1 LTEGLKK
8 VLTDIRGSLASI
20 TFSMKKCIDDGLEM
34 NLEDMDGLGHRLVL
48 LAECFKAP
56 LKELKHT
63 VLMLTLMDA
72 GLSIRYRVKELKKR
86 GIMMEDTIFFVE
98 VYSFVKLIEDS
109 IASGEYYEELS
120 KIYWRKLN
128 EDPRTHT

>member
-1 LTEGLKK
+1 MTEGLKRI
-8 VLTDIRGSLASI
+8 LTDIQDSLSSI

-34 NLEDMDGLGHRLVL
+34 DLEDMDGLGHRLIL

-63 VLMLTLMDA
+63 VLMITLMDA
-72 GLSIRYRVKELKKR
+72 GLSIRNRVKELKTR
-86 GIMMEDTIFFVE
+86 GIMTEDTVFFVE
-98 VYSFVKLIEDS
+98 IYSFIKLIEES
-109 IASGEYYEELS
+109 IASGEYYEELD

-128 EDPRTHT
+128 EDLRTHT

>member
-1 LTEGLKK
+1 
-8 VLTDIRGSLASI
+8 
-20 TFSMKKCIDDGLEM
+20 MKKCIDDGLKM
-34 NLEDMDGLGHRLVL
+34 NLEDMDGLGHRLIL

-72 GLSIRYRVKELKKR
+72 GLSIRNRVEELKTR
-86 GIMMEDTIFFVE
+86 GIMMEDTIFFIE
-98 VYSFVKLIEDS
+98 IYSFVKLIEDS
-109 IASGEYYEELS
+109 IASGEYYKELD

-128 EDPRTHT
+128 EDLRTRT